1 MKRRAAA
8 AALLMTCLGCSGAID
23 RAIDEPLST
32 ILASPALAPVV
43 AKAETYRLQF
53 LLGTIEEDANGRSS
67 LKQVAFRAD
76 AEYFYPASS
85 VKLFAAIA
93 ALERLADLRRQTNLD
108 LTVDTPLAYHAQFEE
123 TANVDRD
130 DTNVE
135 TQAIT
140 LRHEIRKLFLVSDNE
155 AFNRLYEF
163 VGQDRLN
170 ESMKRAGLPN
180 ARIVHRLAEARSAEE
195 NRQTPQIDFRRNHDT
210 LLSLPSIFSEPLP
223 EIPPIA
229 GLDVGQGYLSGD
241 VRVDHPMDFA
251 PKNRVS
257 LHDLQK
263 GLCKLVRPD
272 VDCGDG
278 GAFALS
284 AVDRALLLQSM
295 GQFPR
300 ESANPIYPP
309 ADYPDAYAK
318 YLLPGLEK
326 IARGRFRIY
335 NKIGQ
340 AYGFT
345 TENAWIQDTQT
356 GRGFFLTATIY
367 TTADG
372 ILNDDQYEYKTV
384 ALPFYADLGE
394 ALGRWFLSPPSSGAA
409 GGHSTPHDNA
419 RPFAQAQGDRGMDP
433 PPSS

>member
-1 MKRRAAA
+1 
-8 AALLMTCLGCSGAID
+8 MTCLGCSGAID

-32 ILASPALAPVV
+32 ILATPALAPVV
-43 AKAETYRLQF
+43 AKAETYRLQV
-53 LLGTIEEDANGRSS
+53 LLGTIEEGANGRSR

-85 VKLFAAIA
+85 VKLFAAVA
-93 ALERLADLRRQTNLD
+93 ALQQLSQLQAETNLG
-108 LTVDTPLAYHAQFEE
+108 LTVDTPLVYHAQFEE

-130 DTNVE
+130 ETNVE

-170 ESMKRAGLPN
+170 ESMTRAGMQN
-180 ARIVHRLAEARSAEE
+180 ARIVHRLAETRSAEQ
-195 NRQTPQIDFRRNHDT
+195 NRHTPRIDFTRDNAV
-210 LLSLPSIFSEPLP
+210 LYSLPSLLSQPLP

-229 GLDVGQGYLSGD
+229 GLHVGKGYLSGD
-241 VRVDHPMDFA
+241 ARIDDPMDFA

-278 GAFALS
+278 GAFGLS

-300 ESANPIYPP
+300 ESTNPIYPP
-309 ADYPDAYAK
+309 AD
-318 YLLPGLEK
+318 
-326 IARGRFRIY
+326 
-335 NKIGQ
+335 
-340 AYGFT
+340 
-345 TENAWIQDTQT
+345 
-356 GRGFFLTATIY
+356 
-367 TTADG
+367 
-372 ILNDDQYEYKTV
+372 
-384 ALPFYADLGE
+384 
-394 ALGRWFLSPPSSGAA
+394 
-409 GGHSTPHDNA
+409 
-419 RPFAQAQGDRGMDP
+419 
-433 PPSS
+433 

>member
-1 MKRRAAA
+1 MKRRAASA
-8 AALLMTCLGCSGAID
+8 VLLMSCVGCSGAID
-23 RAIDEPLST
+23 RTIDEPLGS
-32 ILASPALAPVV
+32 ILATPALAPVV
-43 AKAETYRLQF
+43 AKAETYRLQV

-93 ALERLADLRRQTNLD
+93 ALERLSQLRSETQLD
-108 LTVDTPLAYHAQFEE
+108 LTVDTPLVYHQQFEE
-123 TANVDRD
+123 TAPVEQDE
-130 DTNVE
+130 TNLE
-135 TQAIT
+135 NQAIT
-140 LRHEIRKLFLVSDNE
+140 LHHEIRKLFLVSDNE

-170 ESMKRAGLPN
+170 ESLARAGMPN
-180 ARIVHRLAEARSAEE
+180 ARIVHRLAEPRSAEE
-195 NRQTPQIDFRRNHDT
+195 NRSTPRIDFSTDNGV
-210 LLSLPSIFSEPLP
+210 LFSLPSILSQPLP

-229 GLDVGQGYLSGD
+229 GLEVGKGYLSGD
-241 VRVDHPMDFA
+241 KRVDRPMDFST
-251 PKNRVS
+251 KNRVS

-278 GAFALS
+278 GAFDLS
-284 AVDRALLLQSM
+284 PEHRALLLQSM
-295 GQFPR
+295 SQFPR
-300 ESANPIYPP
+300 ESANPVYPV
-309 ADYPDAYAK
+309 ADYPDAYVK

-345 TENAWIQDTQT
+345 TENAWVEDTRT

-367 TTADG
+367 TNADG
-372 ILNDDQYEYKTV
+372 ILNDDQYEYQTV
-384 ALPFYADLGE
+384 ALPFYGALGE
-394 ALGRWFLSPPSSGAA
+394 ALGQWFL
-409 GGHSTPHDNA
+409 A
-419 RPFAQAQGDRGMDP
+419 RP
-433 PPSS
+433 